1 MKKKKPTS
9 LKQALKKKL
18 NKKELSLVV
27 TSYDMVGDIAII
39 EIPIELEKKEK
50 IIAKTLLDLHKNINV
65 VVKKAGVH
73 KGVYRT
79 QNMFILA
86 GEDRKETVHRENNI
100 EIKLDIEKVYFS
112 VRLSTERKRIM
123 EQVKK
128 DEEVLVMFSGVSP
141 YCLVIAKNTDAKRVY
156 GVEINPAAH
165 KYAEENVKLNKLDGK
180 IKLYNGDVRMV
191 VPRLRKKF
199 DRVLMPLPKEGEGF
213 LDVALKAVKE
223 EGRIHFY
230 DFEHEKDINLA
241 KEKVKESCRKFKKK
255 CRILRTVKCGQVGP
269 REYRLCVDFK
279 VIS

>member
-9 LKQALKKKL
+9 LKQALKNKL
-18 NKKELSLVV
+18 SKKELSLVV

-39 EIPIELEKKEK
+39 EIPAELEKKEK
-50 IIAKTLLDLHKNINV
+50 IIAKTLLNLHKNINV
-65 VVKKAGVH
+65 VVKKAGIH
-73 KGVYRT
+73 KGIYRI
-79 QNMFILA
+79 QKMFILA
-86 GEDRKETVHRENNI
+86 GKDRKETVHKENNV

-123 EQVKK
+123 KQIKK
-128 DEEVLVMFSGVSP
+128 GEEVLVMFSGVAP
-141 YCLVIAKNTDAKRVY
+141 YCLVIAKNTDVKEVY

-165 KYAEENVKLNKLDGK
+165 AYAEENIKLNKLEGK
-180 IKLYNGDVRMV
+180 VKLYNGDVRMV

-199 DRVLMPLPKEGEGF
+199 DRILMPLPKEGEGF
-213 LDVALKAVKE
+213 LDIALKAAKKD
-223 EGRIHFY
+223 GRIHFY
-230 DFEHEKDINLA
+230 DFEHEKDIDLA
-241 KEKVKESCRKFKKK
+241 KEKVKEACRKLKKR